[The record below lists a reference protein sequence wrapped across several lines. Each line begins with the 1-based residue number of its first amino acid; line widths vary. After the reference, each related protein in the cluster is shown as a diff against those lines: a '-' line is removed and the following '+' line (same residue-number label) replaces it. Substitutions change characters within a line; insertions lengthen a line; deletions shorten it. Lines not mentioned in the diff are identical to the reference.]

1 MDCKKINA
9 ALFLTMSRLAILAAL
24 WATPAIYAQ
33 PWLVRGTVLDAATGQ
48 PLPAATIQLAGTYR
62 GTIANDEGEYLLK
75 VQQLPATLKVSYI
88 GYASQEQSVLGIG
101 DASVLT
107 APSERVDF
115 ALMPVPFQFDPVV
128 VTAED
133 PAERIMRQVIRRKQA
148 WRPGLAGYQAQAY
161 TRRVLE
167 NEEGIVEIGELAS
180 EIYWERERGL
190 REVVKSR
197 RQTQNLDP
205 HEEYTSALEGFTN
218 FYDDDIPFIGHTL
231 IGPTHPDAL
240 NHYRFRL
247 IGQRYLDDQVV
258 FDISVEPKNKL
269 QAAFVGRVAVLDED
283 FALLEIELAPSRA
296 TTTSA
301 IPLPLIE
308 HMDFAYRQQFR
319 GFGGVWLPVDYR
331 ASMSIK
337 ISMVGLHFPAIK
349 YNAMTRLGEYQ
360 VNVDMPDSLYD
371 SEEILRVDS
380 LAVAQD
386 SSFARLADKVPL
398 SAREQ
403 AAYATIDSTMQ
414 FEQAFQPTGFLAR
427 LLVEEQAE
435 EAEEA
440 EEETEERA
448 ESSRWLGQIGLKLT
462 LRYDRVGGAHLGL
475 EGNRGLVGGL
485 EAGGGA
491 GYNVGLE
498 RWSYRSR
505 VGWQRTVG
513 RAVLEYGRGPVPRTP
528 SDSYPLL
535 LNSGQFLLG
544 LDDYFDYYWNERLRA
559 RLYLSLPIQ
568 VSLEVGFNHE
578 EHSSLQETTAFSV
591 LNRDWRPRPNPAI
604 EEGRLR
610 SVEAGFEW
618 GGPYRPFGVTANR
631 RVEVGVEHSST
642 GLGSDFSFTRL
653 RLALDGHFKTFL
665 KRRVT
670 PNALDVRLVTGY
682 SIGDVPV
689 QRFGSLEASMG
700 FFSPFGAFRTVRGH
714 PYEGEHY
721 AALYWEHNF
730 KTTPFELLGLWGW
743 AMRGTGLVV
752 HGASGRTWIAPKR
765 RAALGYDPRHAG
777 SFRHEVGI
785 SLMLYHLLRLDF
797 TRRLDRPGWSAGLS
811 LVRFD
816 FGGAVII
823 K

>member
-1 MDCKKINA
+1 MDCKKTNA
-9 ALFLTMSRLAILAAL
+9 NLLLTMAILAAL
-24 WATPAIYAQ
+24 WTVPPVHAQ
-33 PWLVRGTVLDAATGQ
+33 PWLVRGTVTDAATGQ
-48 PLPAATIQLAGTYR
+48 PLPVATVQLAGTYR
-62 GTIANDEGEYLLK
+62 GTIANDEGEYSLK
-75 VQQLPATLKVSYI
+75 VQQLPATLKVSHI
-88 GYASQEQSVLGIG
+88 GYVSRER
-101 DASVLT
+101 VLT
-107 APSERVDF
+107 SPTERVDF
-115 ALMPVPFQFDPVV
+115 ALTPVPFLFDPIV
-128 VTAED
+128 VTAETS
-133 PAERIMRQVIRRKQA
+133 AEGIMRQVIRRKQE
-148 WRPGLAGYQAQAY
+148 WRPSLASYQAQAY
-161 TRRVLE
+161 VRRVLE
-167 NEEGIVEIGELAS
+167 NEEGIVSIGELAS

-197 RQTQNLDP
+197 RVTQNL
-205 HEEYTSALEGFTN
+205 EAQEAYISAFAGFVN

-240 NHYRFRL
+240 KHYRFHL
-247 IGQRYLDDQVV
+247 IGQRYLDDKVV

-283 FALLEIELAPSRA
+283 FALLEVELAPSRA

-301 IPLPLIE
+301 VPLPLIE
-308 HMDFAYRQQFR
+308 HMDFAYQQQFR
-319 GFGGVWLPVDYR
+319 GFAGGVWLPVDYR
-331 ASMSIK
+331 ASMAIK

-349 YNAMTRLGEYQ
+349 YNVVTRLSDYQ
-360 VNVDMPDSLYD
+360 VNVDMPDSLYA
-371 SEEILRVDS
+371 SEKVLQVDS
-380 LAVAQD
+380 LAVVQD
-386 SSFARLADKVPL
+386 SSFVRLADKVPL

-414 FEQAFQPTGFLAR
+414 FEKAFQPTGFLAR
-427 LLVEEQAE
+427 LLMKEEAGETGERTEQKKKKTAEQAK
-435 EAEEA
+435 
-440 EEETEERA
+440 
-448 ESSRWLGQIGLKLT
+448 SSSWLGQIGLKPA

-475 EGNRGLVGGL
+475 EGNRGLGGGL
-485 EAGGGA
+485 KADAAA
-491 GYNVGLE
+491 GYNIGLK
-498 RWSYRSR
+498 RWSYQGR
-505 VGWQRTVG
+505 VGGQRTAGKV
-513 RAVLEYGRGPVPRTP
+513 ALEYGKGPVPRTP
-528 SDSYPLL
+528 SDSYFPLF
-535 LNSGQFLLG
+535 NSGQFLLG

-559 RLYLSLPIQ
+559 RLHFSLPGQ
-568 VSLEVGFNHE
+568 VGLRVGFNHE
-578 EHSSLQETTAFSV
+578 EHSSLQETTAFNV

-618 GGPYRPFGVTANR
+618 GGPYQPFGITANR
-631 RVEVGVEHSST
+631 RVAVGVEHSSA

-670 PNALDVRLVTGY
+670 PNALDVRLVAGY

-730 KTTPFELLGLWGW
+730 KTTPFELVGLWDW

-752 HGASGRTWIAPKR
+752 HGASGRTWIDPER
-765 RAALGYDPRHAG
+765 RAKLGYNPRYEE
-777 SFRHEVGI
+777 SFHHEVGA

-797 TRRLDRPGWSAGLS
+797 TRRLDRPGWGVGLS

-816 FGGAVII
+816 FGSNVTIRM
-823 K
+823 

>member
-1 MDCKKINA
+1 MDRKKINA
-9 ALFLTMSRLAILAAL
+9 NLLLTMAILAAL
-24 WATPAIYAQ
+24 WAVSVAHAQ
-33 PWLVRGTVLDAATGQ
+33 PWLVRGTVIDATTGQ
-48 PLPAATIQLAGTYR
+48 PLPAATVQLAGTYR
-62 GTIANDEGEYLLK
+62 GTIANDEGEYSLK

-88 GYASQEQSVLGIG
+88 GYVSQ
-101 DASVLT
+101 DRVLT
-107 APSERVDF
+107 TPAERVDF
-115 ALMPVPFQFDPVV
+115 ALTPVPFLFDPIV
-128 VTAED
+128 VTAETS
-133 PAERIMRQVIRRKQA
+133 AEGIMRQVIRRKQA
-148 WRPGLAGYQAQAY
+148 WRPSLASYQAQAY

-167 NEEGIVEIGELAS
+167 NEEGIVRIGELAS
-180 EIYWERERGL
+180 EIYWEREQGL

-197 RQTQNLDP
+197 RVTQNLDS
-205 HEEYTSALEGFTN
+205 HEGYTSALEGFTN
-218 FYDDDIPFIGHTL
+218 FYDDDIPFISYTL

-240 NHYRFRL
+240 KHYHFRL
-247 IGQRYLDDQVV
+247 IGQRYLDDKVV

-283 FALLEIELAPSRA
+283 FALLEVELAPSRA
-296 TTTSA
+296 TTASA

-308 HMDFAYRQQFR
+308 HMDFAYQQQFR
-319 GFGGVWLPVDYR
+319 GFAGGVWLPVDYR
-331 ASMSIK
+331 ASMAIK
-337 ISMVGLHFPAIK
+337 IGMVGLHFPAIK
-349 YNAMTRLGEYQ
+349 YNVMTRLSDYQ
-360 VNVDMPDSLYD
+360 VNVDMPDSLYA
-371 SEEILRVDS
+371 SEEVLRVDS

-427 LLVEEQAE
+427 FLVEE
-435 EAEEA
+435 EAEQVK
-440 EEETEERA
+440 EETEQA
-448 ESSRWLGQIGLKLT
+448 GSSRWLGQIGLKPA

-491 GYNVGLE
+491 GYNVGLK
-498 RWSYRSR
+498 RWSYRGR
-505 VGWQRTVG
+505 GGWQRTAGGV
-513 RAVLEYGRGPVPRTP
+513 VLEYGRGPVPRTP

-535 LNSGQFLLG
+535 LNSGQSLLG

-559 RLYLSLPIQ
+559 RLHLSLPGQ
-568 VSLEVGFNHE
+568 VGLQVGFNHE
-578 EHSSLQETTAFSV
+578 EHSSLQETTAFNL
-591 LNRDWRPRPNPAI
+591 LNRNWRPRPNPAI

-610 SVEAGFEW
+610 SVEAGLEW
-618 GGPYRPFGVTANR
+618 GGPYQPFGMTANR
-631 RVEVGVEHSST
+631 RVEVGVEHSSG

-665 KRRVT
+665 KRRFT
-670 PNALDVRLVTGY
+670 PNALDVRLVGGY

-730 KTTPFELLGLWGW
+730 KTTPFELLGLWDW
-743 AMRGTGLVV
+743 AMRGAGLVV
-752 HGASGRTWIAPKR
+752 HGASGRTWIDPER
-765 RAALGYDPRHAG
+765 RANLGYDPRYEE
-777 SFRHEVGI
+777 SFHHEVGV

-816 FGGAVII
+816 FGGAVTV

>member
-1 MDCKKINA
+1 MNCKKINA
-9 ALFLTMSRLAILAAL
+9 NLLLTMAILAAL
-24 WATPAIYAQ
+24 WTVPAAHAQ
-33 PWLVRGTVLDAATGQ
+33 PWLVRGTVIDATTGQ
-48 PLPAATIQLAGTYR
+48 SLPAATVQLAGTYR
-62 GTIANDEGEYLLK
+62 GTIANDEGEYSLK

-88 GYASQEQSVLGIG
+88 GYVSQ
-101 DASVLT
+101 DRALT
-107 APSERVDF
+107 APVERVDF
-115 ALMPVPFQFDPVV
+115 ALTPVPLLFDPIV
-128 VTAED
+128 VTAETS
-133 PAERIMRQVIRRKQA
+133 AEGIMRQVIRRKEE
-148 WRPGLAGYQAQAY
+148 WRPSLASYQAQAY
-161 TRRVLE
+161 ARRVLE
-167 NEEGIVEIGELAS
+167 NEEGIVSIGELAS

-197 RQTQNLDP
+197 RVTRNLDAQ
-205 HEEYTSALEGFTN
+205 EAYISAFAGFAN

-240 NHYRFRL
+240 KHYRFRL
-247 IGQRYLDDQVV
+247 IGQRYLDDKVV

-283 FALLEIELAPSRA
+283 FALLEVELAPSRA

-308 HMDFAYRQQFR
+308 HMDFAYQQQFR
-319 GFGGVWLPVDYR
+319 GFAGGVWLPVDYR
-331 ASMSIK
+331 ASMAIK
-337 ISMVGLHFPAIK
+337 IGMVGLHFPAIK
-349 YNAMTRLGEYQ
+349 YNVVTRLSDYQ
-360 VNVDMPDSLYD
+360 VNVDTPDSLYA
-371 SEEILRVDS
+371 SEKVLRVDS

-414 FEQAFQPTGFLAR
+414 FEQAFRPTGFLAR
-427 LLVEEQAE
+427 LLVKEQAE
-435 EAEEA
+435 QTA
-440 EEETEERA
+440 EETEERTEQAKERA
-448 ESSRWLGQIGLKLT
+448 ESSSWLGQVNLKSA
-462 LRYDRVGGAHLGL
+462 LRYDRVGGVHLGL
-475 EGNRGLVGGL
+475 EGN
-485 EAGGGA
+485 
-491 GYNVGLE
+491 GYNFGLK
-498 RWSYRSR
+498 RWSYRGR
-505 VGWQRTVG
+505 VGWQQTLGGV
-513 RAVLEYGRGPVPRTP
+513 ALEYGSGPVPRTP

-535 LNSGQFLLG
+535 FNSGQFLLG
-544 LDDYFDYYWNERLRA
+544 LDDYFDYYWNKRLRA
-559 RLYLSLPIQ
+559 QIHLSLPSQ
-568 VSLEVGFNHE
+568 VGLQVGFNHE
-578 EHSSLQETTAFSV
+578 EHSSLQETTAFSL
-591 LNRDWRPRPNPAI
+591 LNRDWKPRPNPAI

-618 GGPYRPFGVTANR
+618 GGPYQPFGMTANR
-631 RVEVGVEHSST
+631 RVEMGVEHSNT

-653 RLALDGHFKTFL
+653 HLALDGHFKTFL
-665 KRRVT
+665 KRRFT
-670 PNALDVRLVTGY
+670 PNALDVRLVAGY

-730 KTTPFELLGLWGW
+730 KTTPFELLGLWDW
-743 AMRGTGLVV
+743 AMRGAGLVV
-752 HGASGRTWIAPKR
+752 HGASGRTWIDSER
-765 RAALGYDPRHAG
+765 RANLGYDPRYEE
-777 SFRHEVGI
+777 SFRHEVGV

-816 FGGAVII
+816 FGGTVTV

>member
-1 MDCKKINA
+1 MDCKRINA
-9 ALFLTMSRLAILAAL
+9 NLLLTMAIVAFL
-24 WATPAIYAQ
+24 WATPAIHAQ

-48 PLPAATIQLAGTYR
+48 PLPAATVQLAGTYR
-62 GTIANDEGEYLLK
+62 GTIANDEGEYSLK

-88 GYASQEQSVLGIG
+88 GYVSQDS
-101 DASVLT
+101 ALT
-107 APSERVDF
+107 APAERVDF
-115 ALMPVPFQFDPVV
+115 ALTPVPFLLDPIV
-128 VTAED
+128 VTAETS
-133 PAERIMRQVIRRKQA
+133 AEGIMRQVIRRKQA
-148 WRPGLAGYQAQAY
+148 WRPSLASYQAQAY
-161 TRRVLE
+161 VRRVLE
-167 NEEGIVEIGELAS
+167 NEEGIVSIGELAS

-197 RQTQNLDP
+197 RVTQNLNAQ
-205 HEEYTSALEGFTN
+205 EGYISAFAGFAN

-240 NHYRFRL
+240 KHYRFRL

-283 FALLEIELAPSRA
+283 FALLEVELAPSRA
-296 TTTSA
+296 TATSA

-308 HMDFAYRQQFR
+308 HIDFAYQQQFR
-319 GFGGVWLPVDYR
+319 GFAGQVWLPVDYR
-331 ASMSIK
+331 TSMSIK
-337 ISMVGLHFPAIK
+337 ISMVGLHFPAMK
-349 YNAMTRLGEYQ
+349 YNAVTRLSDYQ
-360 VNVDMPDSLYD
+360 VNVDMPDTLYA
-371 SEEILRVDS
+371 SEEVLRVDS

-403 AAYATIDSTMQ
+403 AAYATIDSTMR

-427 LLVEEQAE
+427 LLVKEQTE
-435 EAEEA
+435 QTD
-440 EEETEERA
+440 EETRERA
-448 ESSRWLGQIGLKLT
+448 ESSRWLGSIGLKPV

-475 EGNRGLVGGL
+475 EGSRGLGGGL
-485 EAGGGA
+485 EGGAAA
-491 GYNVGLE
+491 GYNVGLK
-498 RWSYRSR
+498 RWSYRGR
-505 VGWQRTVG
+505 VGWQGTVG
-513 RAVLEYGRGPVPRTP
+513 RAVLEYGRGPLPRTP

-544 LDDYFDYYWNERLRA
+544 LDDYFDYYWNERLRV
-559 RLYLSLPIQ
+559 RLHLSLPSQ
-568 VSLEVGFNHE
+568 VGLKVGFNHE
-578 EHSSLQETTAFSV
+578 EHSSLQETSSFSL

-604 EEGRLR
+604 AEGRLR
-610 SVEAGFEW
+610 SVEAGLEW
-618 GGPYRPFGVTANR
+618 GEPYQPFGMTANQ
-631 RVEVGVEHSST
+631 RVAVGVEHSSA

-665 KRRVT
+665 KRRIT
-670 PNALDVRLVTGY
+670 PNALDVRLVAGY

-714 PYEGEHY
+714 PLEGQHY

-730 KTTPFELLGLWGW
+730 KTTPFELLGLWDW
-743 AMRGTGLVV
+743 AMRGAGLVV
-752 HGASGRTWIAPKR
+752 HGASGRTWINPEQ
-765 RAALGYDPRHAG
+765 RAELGYDPRYEE
-777 SFRHEVGI
+777 SFRHEVGV

-797 TRRLDRPGWSAGLS
+797 TRRLDQPGWSVGLS
-811 LVRFD
+811 LARFD
-816 FGGAVII
+816 LGGALTVE
-823 K
+823 

>member
-1 MDCKKINA
+1 MDRKKINA
-9 ALFLTMSRLAILAAL
+9 NLLLTMAILAAL
-24 WATPAIYAQ
+24 WTVPAVHAQ
-33 PWLVRGTVLDAATGQ
+33 PWLVRGTVTDAATGQ
-48 PLPAATIQLAGTYR
+48 PLPAATVQLAGTYR
-62 GTIANDEGEYLLK
+62 GTIANDEGEYSLK
-75 VQQLPATLKVSYI
+75 VQQLPATLKVTYI
-88 GYASQEQSVLGIG
+88 GYVSQ
-101 DASVLT
+101 DRVLT
-107 APSERVDF
+107 APAERVDF
-115 ALMPVPFQFDPVV
+115 VLTPVPFLFDPIV
-128 VTAED
+128 VTAETS
-133 PAERIMRQVIRRKQA
+133 AEGIMRQVIRRKQA
-148 WRPGLAGYQAQAY
+148 WRPSLASYQAQAY
-161 TRRVLE
+161 ARRVLE
-167 NEEGIVEIGELAS
+167 NEEGIVMIGELAS
-180 EIYWERERGL
+180 EIYWEREQGL

-197 RQTQNLDP
+197 RVTRNLDS

-218 FYDDDIPFIGHTL
+218 FYDDDIPFISHTL

-240 NHYRFRL
+240 KHYHFRL
-247 IGQRYLDDQVV
+247 TGQRYLDDKVV

-283 FALLEIELAPSRA
+283 FALLEVELAPSRA
-296 TTTSA
+296 TTASA

-308 HMDFAYRQQFR
+308 HMDFAYQQQFR
-319 GFGGVWLPVDYR
+319 GFAGGVWLPVDLR
-331 ASMSIK
+331 ASMAIK
-337 ISMVGLHFPAIK
+337 IGMVGLHFPAIK
-349 YNAMTRLGEYQ
+349 YNVVTRLSDYQ
-360 VNVDMPDSLYD
+360 VNVDMPDSLYA
-371 SEEILRVDS
+371 SEEVLRVDS

-414 FEQAFQPTGFLAR
+414 FERAFRPTGFLAR
-427 LLVEEQAE
+427 FLVEE
-435 EAEEA
+435 EAVQVKGETEQVK
-440 EEETEERA
+440 EETEERA
-448 ESSRWLGQIGLKLT
+448 ESSRWLGQIGLKPV

-475 EGNRGLVGGL
+475 EGNRSLFGGL
-485 EAGGGA
+485 EAGGST

-498 RWSYRSR
+498 RWSYRGR
-505 VGWQRTVG
+505 VGWQRSAGKV
-513 RAVLEYGRGPVPRTP
+513 ALEYGSGPVPRTP

-535 LNSGQFLLG
+535 LNSGQSLLG

-559 RLYLSLPIQ
+559 RVHLSLPGQ
-568 VSLEVGFNHE
+568 VGLAMGFNHE
-578 EHSSLQETTAFSV
+578 VHSSLRETTAFSL
-591 LNRDWRPRPNPAI
+591 LNRNWRPRPNPAI

-610 SVEAGFEW
+610 SVEAGLEW
-618 GGPYRPFGVTANR
+618 GGPYQPFGMTANR
-631 RVEVGVEHSST
+631 RVEVGVEHSSG

-665 KRRVT
+665 KRRFT
-670 PNALDVRLVTGY
+670 PNALDVRLVAGY

-730 KTTPFELLGLWGW
+730 KTTPFELLGLWDW
-743 AMRGTGLVV
+743 AMRGAGLVA
-752 HGASGRTWIAPKR
+752 HGASGRTWIDPER
-765 RAALGYDPRHAG
+765 RAKLGYDPRYEE
-777 SFRHEVGI
+777 SFHHEVGV

-816 FGGAVII
+816 FGGTVTV

>member
-9 ALFLTMSRLAILAAL
+9 NLLLTMAILAAL
-24 WATPAIYAQ
+24 WTVPAAHAQ
-33 PWLVRGTVLDAATGQ
+33 PWLVRGTVTDAATGQ
-48 PLPAATIQLAGTYR
+48 PLPAATVQLAGTYR
-62 GTIANDEGEYLLK
+62 GTIANDEGEYSLK

-88 GYASQEQSVLGIG
+88 GYVSQER
-101 DASVLT
+101 VLT
-107 APSERVDF
+107 APAEQIDF
-115 ALMPVPFQFDPVV
+115 ALTPVPLLFDPIV
-128 VTAED
+128 VTAEIS
-133 PAERIMRQVIRRKQA
+133 AEGIMRQVIRRKQE
-148 WRPGLAGYQAQAY
+148 WRPSLASYQAQAY
-161 TRRVLE
+161 ARRVLE
-167 NEEGIVEIGELAS
+167 KEEGIVSIGELAS

-197 RQTQNLDP
+197 RVTQNLDAQ
-205 HEEYTSALEGFTN
+205 EAYFSALEGFTN
-218 FYDDDIPFIGHTL
+218 FYDDDIPFISHTL

-240 NHYRFRL
+240 KHYHFRL
-247 IGQRYLDDQVV
+247 IGQRYLDDKVV

-283 FALLEIELAPSRA
+283 FALLEVELAPSRA
-296 TTTSA
+296 TTASA

-308 HMDFAYRQQFR
+308 HMDFAYQQQFR
-319 GFGGVWLPVDYR
+319 GFAGGVWLPVDYR
-331 ASMSIK
+331 ASMAIK
-337 ISMVGLHFPAIK
+337 IGMVGLHFPAIK
-349 YNAMTRLGEYQ
+349 YNVVTRLSDYQ
-360 VNVDMPDSLYD
+360 VNVDMPDSLYA
-371 SEEILRVDS
+371 SEEVLRVDS

-414 FEQAFQPTGFLAR
+414 FERAFQPTGFLAR
-427 LLVEEQAE
+427 FLVEE
-435 EAEEA
+435 EAVQVK
-440 EEETEERA
+440 EETEEQA
-448 ESSRWLGQIGLKLT
+448 GSSRWLGQIGLKPA

-475 EGNRGLVGGL
+475 EGNRSLFGGL
-485 EAGGGA
+485 EAGGST

-498 RWSYRSR
+498 RWSYQGRA
-505 VGWQRTVG
+505 GWQRSVG
-513 RAVLEYGRGPVPRTP
+513 RVALEYGREPVPRTP

-535 LNSGQFLLG
+535 FNSGQSLLG
-544 LDDYFDYYWNERLRA
+544 LDDYFDYYWNERLRG
-559 RLYLSLPIQ
+559 RLHFSLPGRIGLQ
-568 VSLEVGFNHE
+568 VGFNHE
-578 EHSSLQETTAFSV
+578 EHSSLQETTAFSL
-591 LNRDWRPRPNPAI
+591 LNRDWKPRPNPAI

-610 SVEAGFEW
+610 SVEVGFEW
-618 GGPYRPFGVTANR
+618 GEPYQPFGMTANR
-631 RVEVGVEHSST
+631 RVEVGVEHSSG

-653 RLALDGHFKTFL
+653 HLALDGHFKTFL
-665 KRRVT
+665 KRRFT
-670 PNALDVRLVTGY
+670 PNALDVRLVAGY

-730 KTTPFELLGLWGW
+730 KTTPFELLGLWDW
-743 AMRGTGLVV
+743 AMRGAGLVV
-752 HGASGRTWIAPKR
+752 HGASGRTWIDPER
-765 RAALGYDPRHAG
+765 RAKLGYDPRYEE
-777 SFRHEVGI
+777 SFRHEVGV

-816 FGGAVII
+816 FGGTVTV

>member
-1 MDCKKINA
+1 MDRKKINA
-9 ALFLTMSRLAILAAL
+9 NLLLTMAILAAL
-24 WATPAIYAQ
+24 WTVPAAHAQ
-33 PWLVRGTVLDAATGQ
+33 PWLVRGTVIDATTGQ
-48 PLPAATIQLAGTYR
+48 PLPAATVQLAGTYR
-62 GTIANDEGEYLLK
+62 GTIANDEGEYSLK

-88 GYASQEQSVLGIG
+88 GYVSQ
-101 DASVLT
+101 DRVLT
-107 APSERVDF
+107 APVERVDF
-115 ALMPVPFQFDPVV
+115 VLTPVPFLFDPIV
-128 VTAED
+128 VTAETS
-133 PAERIMRQVIRRKQA
+133 AEGIMRQVIRRKQA
-148 WRPGLAGYQAQAY
+148 WRPSLASYQAQAY

-167 NEEGIVEIGELAS
+167 NEEGIVRIGELAS
-180 EIYWERERGL
+180 EIYWEREQGL
-190 REVVKSR
+190 REVVKSSR
-197 RQTQNLDP
+197 VTRNLDS

-218 FYDDDIPFIGHTL
+218 FYDDDIPFISHTL

-240 NHYRFRL
+240 KHYRFRL
-247 IGQRYLDDQVV
+247 IGQRYLDDKVV

-283 FALLEIELAPSRA
+283 FALLEVELAPSRA

-308 HMDFAYRQQFR
+308 HMDFAYQQQFR
-319 GFGGVWLPVDYR
+319 GFAGGVWLPVDYR
-331 ASMSIK
+331 ASMAIK
-337 ISMVGLHFPAIK
+337 IGMVGLHFPAIK
-349 YNAMTRLGEYQ
+349 YNVVTRLSDYQ
-360 VNVDMPDSLYD
+360 VNVDMPDSLYA
-371 SEEILRVDS
+371 SEEVLRVDS

-427 LLVEEQAE
+427 FLVEE
-435 EAEEA
+435 EAVQVK
-440 EEETEERA
+440 EETEEQA
-448 ESSRWLGQIGLKLT
+448 GSSRWLGQIGLKPV

-475 EGNRGLVGGL
+475 EGNRSLFGGL
-485 EAGGGA
+485 EGGGGT
-491 GYNVGLE
+491 GYSVGLK
-498 RWSYRSR
+498 RWSYRGR
-505 VGWQRTVG
+505 VGWQRTAG
-513 RAVLEYGRGPVPRTP
+513 RVVLEYGREPVPRTP

-535 LNSGQFLLG
+535 LNSGQSLLG
-544 LDDYFDYYWNERLRA
+544 LDDYFDYYWNERLRV
-559 RLYLSLPIQ
+559 RLHLSLPGQ
-568 VSLEVGFNHE
+568 VGLQVGFNHE
-578 EHSSLQETTAFSV
+578 AHSSLRETTAFSL
-591 LNRDWRPRPNPAI
+591 LNRNWRPRPNPAI

-610 SVEAGFEW
+610 SVEATFEW
-618 GGPYRPFGVTANR
+618 GGPYQPFGVTANR
-631 RVEVGVEHSST
+631 RVEVGVEHSGG

-665 KRRVT
+665 KRRFT
-670 PNALDVRLVTGY
+670 PNALDVRLVAGWY

-730 KTTPFELLGLWGW
+730 KTTPFELLGLWDW
-743 AMRGTGLVV
+743 AMRGAGLVA
-752 HGASGRTWIAPKR
+752 HGASGRTWIDPER
-765 RAALGYDPRHAG
+765 RANLGYDPRYEE
-777 SFRHEVGI
+777 SFRHEVGV

-816 FGGAVII
+816 FWGAVTV

>member
-1 MDCKKINA
+1 MNCKKINA
-9 ALFLTMSRLAILAAL
+9 NLLLTMAILAAL
-24 WATPAIYAQ
+24 WVVPAVHAQ
-33 PWLVRGTVLDAATGQ
+33 PWLVRGTVTDAATGQ
-48 PLPAATIQLAGTYR
+48 PLPAATVQLAGTYR
-62 GTIANDEGEYLLK
+62 GTIANDEGEYSLK

-88 GYASQEQSVLGIG
+88 GYVSQ
-101 DASVLT
+101 DRALT
-107 APSERVDF
+107 APAERVDF
-115 ALMPVPFQFDPVV
+115 ALTPVPLLFDPIV
-128 VTAED
+128 VTAETS
-133 PAERIMRQVIRRKQA
+133 AEGIMRQVIRRKQA
-148 WRPGLAGYQAQAY
+148 WRPSLASYQAQAY

-167 NEEGIVEIGELAS
+167 NEEGIVMIGELAS
-180 EIYWERERGL
+180 EIYWEREQGL
-190 REVVKSR
+190 REVVKSSR
-197 RQTQNLDP
+197 VTRNLDS

-218 FYDDDIPFIGHTL
+218 FYDDDIPFISHML

-240 NHYRFRL
+240 KHYHFRL

-283 FALLEIELAPSRA
+283 FALLEVELAPSRA

-308 HMDFAYRQQFR
+308 HMDFAYQQQFR
-319 GFGGVWLPVDYR
+319 GFAGGVWLPVDYR
-331 ASMSIK
+331 ASMEIK
-337 ISMVGLHFPAIK
+337 IGMVGLHFPAIK
-349 YNAMTRLGEYQ
+349 YNVVTRLSDYQ
-360 VNVDMPDSLYD
+360 VNVDMPDSLYA
-371 SEEILRVDS
+371 SEEVLRVDS

-427 LLVEEQAE
+427 FLVEEEAVQVKE
-435 EAEEA
+435 ETEQVK
-440 EEETEERA
+440 EETEEQA
-448 ESSRWLGQIGLKLT
+448 GSSRWLGQIGLKPV

-475 EGNRGLVGGL
+475 EGNRGLFGGL
-485 EAGGGA
+485 EAGGGT
-491 GYNVGLE
+491 GYSVGLK
-498 RWSYRSR
+498 RWSYRGR
-505 VGWQRTVG
+505 VGWQRTAG
-513 RAVLEYGRGPVPRTP
+513 RVALEYERGPMPRTP

-559 RLYLSLPIQ
+559 RVHLSLPGQ
-568 VSLEVGFNHE
+568 VGLAMGFNHE
-578 EHSSLQETTAFSV
+578 AHSSLQETTAFSL

-610 SVEAGFEW
+610 SVEVGFEW
-618 GGPYRPFGVTANR
+618 GGPYQPFGMTANR
-631 RVEVGVEHSST
+631 RVEMGVEHSNT

-653 RLALDGHFKTFL
+653 HLALDGHFKTFL
-665 KRRVT
+665 KRRFT
-670 PNALDVRLVTGY
+670 PNALDVRLVAGY

-730 KTTPFELLGLWGW
+730 KTTPFELLGLWDW
-743 AMRGTGLVV
+743 AMRGAGLVV
-752 HGASGRTWIAPKR
+752 HGASGRTWIDPER
-765 RAALGYDPRHAG
+765 RANLGYDPRYEE
-777 SFRHEVGI
+777 SFRHEVGV

-816 FGGAVII
+816 FGGTVTV

>member
-1 MDCKKINA
+1 MNCKKINA
-9 ALFLTMSRLAILAAL
+9 NLLLTMAILAAL
-24 WATPAIYAQ
+24 WTVPAAHAQ
-33 PWLVRGTVLDAATGQ
+33 PWLVRGTVTDAATGQ
-48 PLPAATIQLAGTYR
+48 PLPAATVQLAGTYR
-62 GTIANDEGEYLLK
+62 GTIANDEGEYSLK
-75 VQQLPATLKVSYI
+75 VQQLPATLKVTYI
-88 GYASQEQSVLGIG
+88 GYVSQ
-101 DASVLT
+101 DRALT
-107 APSERVDF
+107 TPAERVDF
-115 ALMPVPFQFDPVV
+115 VLTPVPFLFDPIV
-128 VTAED
+128 VTAETS
-133 PAERIMRQVIRRKQA
+133 AEGIMRQVIRRKQA
-148 WRPGLAGYQAQAY
+148 WRPSLASYQAQAY

-167 NEEGIVEIGELAS
+167 NEEGIVMIGELAS
-180 EIYWERERGL
+180 EIYWEREQGL
-190 REVVKSR
+190 REVVKSSR
-197 RQTQNLDP
+197 VTRNLDS

-218 FYDDDIPFIGHTL
+218 FYDDDIPFISHML

-240 NHYRFRL
+240 KHYHFRL

-283 FALLEIELAPSRA
+283 FALLEVELAPSRA

-308 HMDFAYRQQFR
+308 HMDFAYQQQFR
-319 GFGGVWLPVDYR
+319 GFAGGVWLPVDYR
-331 ASMSIK
+331 ASMEIK
-337 ISMVGLHFPAIK
+337 IGMVGLHFPAIK
-349 YNAMTRLGEYQ
+349 YNVVTRLSDYQ
-360 VNVDMPDSLYD
+360 VNVDTPDSLYA
-371 SEEILRVDS
+371 SEEVLRVDS

-414 FEQAFQPTGFLAR
+414 FEQAFRPTGFLAR
-427 LLVEEQAE
+427 FLVEEEAVQVKE
-435 EAEEA
+435 ETEQVK
-440 EEETEERA
+440 EETEEQA
-448 ESSRWLGQIGLKLT
+448 GSSRWLGQIGLKPV

-475 EGNRGLVGGL
+475 GGKRGLFGGL
-485 EAGGGA
+485 EAGGST
-491 GYNVGLE
+491 GYNVGLK
-498 RWSYRSR
+498 RWSYRGR
-505 VGWQRTVG
+505 VGWQRTAG
-513 RAVLEYGRGPVPRTP
+513 RVALEYERGPMPRTP

-559 RLYLSLPIQ
+559 RLHLSLPGQ
-568 VSLEVGFNHE
+568 VGLAMGFNHE
-578 EHSSLQETTAFSV
+578 AHSSLRETTAFSL
-591 LNRDWRPRPNPAI
+591 LNRDWRPRLNPAI

-610 SVEAGFEW
+610 SVEVGFEW
-618 GGPYRPFGVTANR
+618 GGPYQPFGMTANR
-631 RVEVGVEHSST
+631 RVEMGVEHSNT

-653 RLALDGHFKTFL
+653 HLALDGHFKTFL
-665 KRRVT
+665 KRRFT
-670 PNALDVRLVTGY
+670 PNALDVRLVAGY

-730 KTTPFELLGLWGW
+730 KTTPFELLGLWDW
-743 AMRGTGLVV
+743 AMRGAGLVV
-752 HGASGRTWIAPKR
+752 HGASGRTWIDPER
-765 RAALGYDPRHAG
+765 RANLGYDPRYEE
-777 SFRHEVGI
+777 SFRHEVGV

-816 FGGAVII
+816 FGGTVTV